1 MKQSKF
7 IDLVLSCLSG
17 TASEEERRMLDK
29 LIAEDFSKKML
40 FEDLKSNWI
49 NEEQDTPGA
58 AAAWKKMELSLT
70 PVRRQGSGKRIRLH
84 TGNWYATAAAAL
96 FCLGCWWIF
105 SEKNQ
110 PVPPAHKIT
119 QITAEQTVKDSI
131 WLPDGSL
138 VRLNKG
144 SSINYEGRLNGK
156 TREVYLKGEGFFQ
169 VAKNAEKPFIIH
181 VGKGQIKVLGT
192 AFTVKENDKDTTL
205 MVAVLEGLVS
215 LSSKGDYSKSTLLKA
230 GSVGILSSGLVLV
243 THTNTA
249 NYLSWY
255 NNRLIF
261 DNLSLKEVS
270 KQLEH
275 LYGVDIIIKTRELN
289 SLALTAN
296 INHGAITDVIS
307 KITYSLDVHYRVRD
321 KGVIE
326 LYR

>member
-17 TASEEERRMLDK
+17 TASDEESRMLDK

-40 FEDLKSNWI
+40 FEDLRTNWI
-49 NEEQDTPGA
+49 NEEQDTPA
-58 AAAWKKMELSLT
+58 ALAAWKKMEPSLA
-70 PVRRQGSGKRIRLH
+70 PVPGAESGKRILLH
-84 TGNWYATAAAAL
+84 TGNWYATAAAVL

-105 SEKNQ
+105 SKKPQ
-110 PVPPAHKIT
+110 PAPHAQKIT
-119 QITAEQTVKDSI
+119 QINAEQTVKDSI

-144 SSINYEGRLNGK
+144 SSIHYEGGLNGK
-156 TREVYLKGEGFFQ
+156 TREVNLKGEGFFQ

-181 VGKGQIKVLGT
+181 AGKGQIKVLGT
-192 AFTVKENDKDTTL
+192 AFNVKENDKDTTL
-205 MVAVLEGLVS
+205 TVAVLEGLVS
-215 LSSKGDYSKSTLLKA
+215 LSSKGRSKSTLLKA
-230 GSVGILSSGLVLV
+230 GSVGVLSSGLVLV
-243 THTNTA
+243 THTKTA

-261 DNLSLKEVS
+261 DNLSLQEVS

-275 LYGVDIIIKTRELN
+275 LYGVNIIIKTKELN